1 MIELGKAIS
10 GILENGT
17 TSLVPH
23 PDFAKN
29 ETGDNYIVYSIRNN
43 TPSDTK
49 SGASTLDEVDVNI
62 RIYSKSVGKLSDMST
77 KVRADLDRLAHG
89 TYYGVDLN
97 GVQYQDEDTNFDPFT
112 KRYENEQ
119 TYVFRVKR

>member
-1 MIELGKAIS
+1 MINLGKAIK

-17 TSLVPH
+17 TATSPQ

-29 ETGDNYIVYSIRNN
+29 ETGDDYIVYSIRNN

-62 RIYSKSVGKLSDMST
+62 RIYSKSVATLADLSA
-77 KVRADLDRLAHG
+77 KVRADLDRVAHG
-89 TYYGVDLN
+89 TYYGIDLN
-97 GVQYQDEDTNFDPFT
+97 GVQYQDEDTDFNPFT